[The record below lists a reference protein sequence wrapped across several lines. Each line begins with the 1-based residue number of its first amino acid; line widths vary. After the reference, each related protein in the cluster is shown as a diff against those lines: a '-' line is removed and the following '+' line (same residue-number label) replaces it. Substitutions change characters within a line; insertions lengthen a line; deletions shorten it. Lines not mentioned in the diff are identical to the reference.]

1 MSRATNSFDHI
12 RVTAEDADAHQKSD
26 TLRASITNIIEVL
39 AEALEGTIA
48 QDEVERAITGSADHQ
63 TTYQSNYDGYHAQHR
78 PMAGSSGLCCT
89 HA

>member
-12 RVTAEDADAHQKSD
+12 RVTAEDTDAHQKSD

-48 QDEVERAITGSADHQ
+48 QDEVERAITALQ
-63 TTYQSNYDGYHAQHR
+63 
-78 PMAGSSGLCCT
+78 M
-89 HA
+89 

>member
-1 MSRATNSFDHI
+1 MSRASNSFDHI

-48 QDEVERAITGSADHQ
+48 QDEVERAITALQMDNPP
-63 TTYQSNYDGYHAQHR
+63 TLVLNEVEVAMCD
-78 PMAGSSGLCCT
+78 LVK
-89 HA
+89 